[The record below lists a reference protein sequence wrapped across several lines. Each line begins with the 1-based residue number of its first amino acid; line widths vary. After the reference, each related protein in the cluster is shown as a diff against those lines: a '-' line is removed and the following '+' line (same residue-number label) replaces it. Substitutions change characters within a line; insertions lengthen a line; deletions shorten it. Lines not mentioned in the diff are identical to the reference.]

1 VKNLRLKGGFGQVSC
16 NVLRDP
22 DLTLKDKGL
31 YAYLSTYADSVENQ
45 LTVSVNKIAAECGTT
60 PSTVKRSIEVLKSK
74 GIIRR
79 VRSGRN
85 TPVKTILLK

>member
-1 VKNLRLKGGFGQVSC
+1 MSC

-74 GIIRR
+74 GIIKR
-79 VRSGRN
+79 VRSGKN

>member
-1 VKNLRLKGGFGQVSC
+1 MSC

-60 PSTVKRSIEVLKSK
+60 PSTVKRSIETLKSK
-74 GIIRR
+74 GIIQR
-79 VRSGRN
+79 VRSGKN
-85 TPVKTILLK
+85 APMKTILLR

>member
-74 GIIRR
+74 GNIRR

-85 TPVKTILLK
+85 KPVKTILLK